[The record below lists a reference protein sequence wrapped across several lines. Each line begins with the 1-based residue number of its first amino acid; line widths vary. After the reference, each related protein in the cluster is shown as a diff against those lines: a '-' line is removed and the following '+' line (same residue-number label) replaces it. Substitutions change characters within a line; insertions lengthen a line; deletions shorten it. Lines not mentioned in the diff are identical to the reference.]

1 MSMGYA
7 PGMRLN
13 IRGEE
18 WLLRNVVTT
27 KHGTCRLDVIGLSPM
42 VRDREA
48 VFMADLEESL
58 PERWGRIQILDP
70 RETEPVRDD
79 SPYFRNSR
87 LHLEVLMR
95 QTAPSDALIHRG
107 HKAAIDVLPFQL
119 EPALRALEQPRQRIL
134 IADAVGLGK
143 TIECGIL
150 LSELIKRGRARRIL
164 VLTGKSMLK
173 QFMKELWNRFS
184 IPLVRLDS
192 AGIARIR
199 REIPSNQ
206 NPFSYY
212 DKTIISIDTLK
223 QAGAYRRFLEDS
235 HWDVIVID
243 EAHNIAAR
251 GKSVSQ
257 RASLAETL
265 ANKSDSFILLSA
277 TPHDGRKESF
287 ASIIK
292 LLDPTAISNVDDYQK
307 DDVRALVIRRFK
319 KDVRDQLSK
328 DFPERVQSNHVVTP
342 SAAEAAM
349 YRELAALELDMD
361 KDGAKKQGSGVTMLF
376 KTMIGKTLAS
386 SPAACISLLSTR
398 LDNLEK
404 KQPHSPDI
412 PKLRHLR
419 TLAEGIS
426 SADFSKY
433 SKLVSLLRRGG
444 DMQWTRAPE
453 DRLVIFTE
461 SIPTLRFLEKYLPD
475 DIGIDKETEV
485 KSMDGGLTD
494 VKQMEI
500 IEEFGK
506 ASSPVR
512 LLLVSDVGSEGVN
525 LHHCAHRLIHFDIP
539 WSLLTFQQRNGRI
552 DRYGQT
558 KQPRIDYIFTDNS
571 GFGIAGDARILTR
584 LIAKDAQVQ
593 QNIGDPREF
602 KLFRMA
608 DDIDDAVQEENLLAG
623 IIEGANAEER
633 LEEEL
638 SLASDDEDDFFS
650 LFDEVEDIAPSTDT
664 TPRTAESPTLYP
676 RDFDFVS
683 ELCSFAKEKNPR
695 FHYTRHDEAPRSI
708 MLEVTPDFYKAR
720 VKRQFP
726 GCYAEGDKWELCED
740 VHDVMQAV
748 NRVQKGATDAEW
760 STAHLLWEQDPM
772 VEWLCSKVTA
782 EFGRNTAPVITT
794 TRLQP
799 NERIVLGLATVT
811 NRRGVP
817 VEQIW
822 RALLFEGDKLVSTM
836 SLKECFE
843 KCCLFAGGNLPNT
856 GAEFDAS
863 AFRNIIPTTVHELTL
878 LARVRAKAFESEKR
892 AMLQEQTSRLAAFES
907 DSQMYLEGIYQASNT
922 QKRKEAEL
930 QKVRAT
936 KADHERFIRES
947 LTTADH
953 PSVRIITL
961 FAGATV

>member
-1 MSMGYA
+1 MSMEYA

-70 RETEPVRDD
+70 RETEPMRDD
-79 SPYFRNSR
+79 SPYFRNAR

-119 EPALRALEQPRQRIL
+119 KPAFTALEQPRQRIL

-223 QAGAYRRFLEDS
+223 QAGTYRRFLEDS
-235 HWDVIVID
+235 HWEVIVID

-251 GKSVSQ
+251 GKSMSQ
-257 RASLAETL
+257 RANLAESL
-265 ANKSDSFILLSA
+265 ANKCDSLILLSA

-292 LLDPTAISNVDDYQK
+292 LLDPTAISNVQDYK
-307 DDVRALVIRRFK
+307 KEDVRALFIRRFK

-328 DFPERVQSNHVVTP
+328 EFPERVQYNHVVNP
-342 SAAEAAM
+342 SDAEVAM
-349 YRELAALELDMD
+349 YRELTALELDMD
-361 KDGAKKQGSGVTMLF
+361 KDGAKKQSTGVTMLF

-386 SPAACISLLSTR
+386 SPEACVSLLSTR
-398 LDNLEK
+398 LANLEK
-404 KQPHSPDI
+404 KQPGSADI
-412 PKLRHLR
+412 PKLQRLR
-419 TLAEGIS
+419 SLAESITPES
-426 SADFSKY
+426 FSKY
-433 SKLVSLLRRGG
+433 TELVRLLSRGG
-444 DMQWTRAPE
+444 DMQWTRGAE
-453 DRLVIFTE
+453 DRVVIFTE
-461 SIPTLRFLEKYLPD
+461 SIPTLNFLTRHLPAAL
-475 DIGIDKETEV
+475 GLKDKEVRT
-485 KSMDGGLTD
+485 MHGGMTD
-494 VKQMEI
+494 VEQMEI

-506 ASSPVR
+506 AASPVR

-558 KQPRIDYIFTDNS
+558 QQPRIDYLFTENS
-571 GFGIAGDARILTR
+571 SYGIAGDARILVR

-602 KLFRMA
+602 RLYNMA
-608 DDIDDAVQEENLLAG
+608 DDADDIVQEATLFAG
-623 IIEGANAEER
+623 IMESSNPEDR
-633 LEEEL
+633 LEEAL
-638 SLASDDEDDFFS
+638 SVDNSEVDDFWS
-650 LFDEVEDIAPSTDT
+650 LFDAPAPAPVVEEQHTVEDPS
-664 TPRTAESPTLYP
+664 LYP
-676 RDFDFVS
+676 SDFDFVA
-683 ELCSFAKEKNPR
+683 ELCEFARKKDAR
-695 FHYTRHDEAPRSI
+695 FSYKRHDEAPRSLE
-708 MLEVTPDFYKAR
+708 LEVSKEFYKAR

-740 VHDVMQAV
+740 VRDVMQAV

-760 STAHLLWEQDPM
+760 PTAHRLWEQDPM
-772 VEWLCSKVTA
+772 VEWLSSKVTA

-794 TRLQP
+794 TRLKP
-799 NERIVLGLATVT
+799 TERIVLGLATVT

-822 RALLFEGDKLVSTM
+822 RAILFDGETKVSIMT
-836 SLKECFE
+836 LQECFD
-843 KCCLFAGGNLPNT
+843 KCDLFAGGTLPNT
-856 GAEFDAS
+856 GAAFDAA
-863 AFRNIIPTTVHELTL
+863 AFKRIIPTAVAELTHM
-878 LARVRAKAFESEKR
+878 ARESAAAFEQEKR
-892 AMLQEQTSRLAAFES
+892 AQLQEQTDRLNTYQSET
-907 DSQMYLEGIYQASNT
+907 QTYLEGFYQASNT

-930 QKVRAT
+930 EKVRAT

>member
-1 MSMGYA
+1 
-7 PGMRLN
+7 MRLN

-18 WLLRNVVTT
+18 WLLRNVVST

-48 VFMADLEESL
+48 IFMADLEESL

-79 SPYFRNSR
+79 SPYFRNAR

-95 QTAPSDALIHRG
+95 QTAPSDGFIHRG

-119 EPALRALEQPRQRIL
+119 EPAFRALEQPRQRIL

-257 RASLAETL
+257 RASLAESL
-265 ANKSDSFILLSA
+265 ANKCDSFILLSA

-292 LLDPTAISNVDDYQK
+292 LLDPTAISNVQDYK
-307 DDVRALVIRRFK
+307 KEDVRALVIRRFK
-319 KDVRDQLSK
+319 KDVRDQLNK
-328 DFPERVQSNHVVTP
+328 DFPERIQNNHVVTP
-342 SAAEAAM
+342 SAAEVDM

-361 KDGAKKQGSGVTMLF
+361 KDGARKQGSGVTMLF

-386 SPAACISLLSTR
+386 SPEACISLLSTR

-404 KQPHSPDI
+404 KQPGSADI
-412 PKLRHLR
+412 PKLQRLR
-419 TLAEGIS
+419 TLAERITS
-426 SADFSKY
+426 DSFSKY
-433 SKLVSLLRRGG
+433 SELVRQLSRNGN
-444 DMQWTRAPE
+444 MQWTREAE
-453 DRLVIFTE
+453 DRVVIFTE
-461 SIPTLRFLEKYLPD
+461 SIPTLNFLSKHMPKSL
-475 DIGIDKETEV
+475 GLKDKEV
-485 KSMDGGLTD
+485 RIMHGGMTD
-494 VKQMEI
+494 VEQMEI

-506 ASSPVR
+506 FSSPVR

-558 KQPRIDYIFTDNS
+558 KQPRIDYLFTDNS
-571 GFGIAGDARILTR
+571 GYGIAGDARILTR

-602 KLFRMA
+602 KLFRMS
-608 DDIDDAVQEENLLAG
+608 DYIDDAVQEETLLAG
-623 IIEGANAEER
+623 IIEGEYPETR

-638 SLASDDEDDFFS
+638 SIDNSEVDDFWS
-650 LFDEVEDIAPSTDT
+650 LFDVPAPA
-664 TPRTAESPTLYP
+664 PVVGEQHTAEDLSLYP
-676 RDFDFVS
+676 CDFDFVA
-683 ELCSFAKEKNPR
+683 ELCEFAKKKDTR
-695 FHYTRHDEAPRSI
+695 FTYKRHDEAPRSI
-708 MLEVTPDFYKAR
+708 ELEVSKEFYKAR

-726 GCYAEGDKWELCED
+726 GCYAEGDTWELCED
-740 VHDVMQAV
+740 VRDVMQV
-748 NRVQKGATDAEW
+748 VSRVQKGATDAEW
-760 STAHLLWEQDPM
+760 STAHRLWEQDPM
-772 VEWLCSKVTA
+772 VDWLCSKVTA

-794 TRLQP
+794 TRLKP
-799 NERIVLGLATVT
+799 TERIVLGLATVT
-811 NRRGVP
+811 NKRGVP

-822 RALLFEGDKLVSTM
+822 RAILFDGESKVSIMT
-836 SLKECFE
+836 LKECFD
-843 KCCLFAGGNLPNT
+843 KCDLFAGGKLPNT
-856 GAEFDAS
+856 GAAFDVE
-863 AFRNIIPTTVHELTL
+863 AFKRIIPTAVSELSL
-878 LARVRAKAFESEKR
+878 IARASAAEFEQKKR
-892 AMLQEQTSRLAAFES
+892 DQLQEQSKRLDAYQS
-907 DSQMYLEGIYQASNT
+907 GTQLYLDDVYQASNA
-922 QKRKEAEL
+922 QKRKKAEL
-930 QKVRAT
+930 EKVRVT

-953 PSVRIITL
+953 PSIRIITL

>member
-1 MSMGYA
+1 MSNEYA
-7 PGMRLN
+7 PGMRLK
-13 IRGEE
+13 IRDEE
-18 WLLRNVVTT
+18 WLLKNVVTPQ
-27 KHGTCRLDVIGLSPM
+27 HGTTRLDVIGLSPM

-58 PERWGRIQILDP
+58 PERWGRIQVLDP
-70 RETEPVRDD
+70 RDTRPEADN
-79 SPYFRNSR
+79 SPYFRNAR

-95 QTAPSDALIHRG
+95 QTAPSDVLIHRG

-119 EPALRALEQPRQRIL
+119 EPAFKALEQPRQRIL

-251 GKSVSQ
+251 GKSSL
-257 RASLAETL
+257 RAKLAETL

-287 ASIIK
+287 ASIIR
-292 LLDPTAISNVDDYQK
+292 LLDPTAISNVQDYK
-307 DDVRALVIRRFK
+307 KEDVRAMVIRRFK

-328 DFPERVQSNHVVTP
+328 DFPERVQHNHVTP
-342 SAAEAAM
+342 PTEAESAL
-349 YRELAALELDMD
+349 YRELATLELDMD
-361 KDGAKKQGSGVTMLF
+361 SAGATKQKNGVTMLF

-386 SPAACISLLSTR
+386 SPAACVSLLDTR
-398 LDNLEK
+398 LENLAK
-404 KQPHSPDI
+404 KHPGSADI
-412 PKLRHLR
+412 PKLQRLR
-419 TLAEGIS
+419 SLAECITPES
-426 SADFSKY
+426 FSKY
-433 SKLVSLLRRGG
+433 TELVRLLSRGG
-444 DMQWTRAPE
+444 DMQWTRGAE
-453 DRLVIFTE
+453 DRVVIFTE
-461 SIPTLRFLEKYLPD
+461 SIPTLNFLTKHLPTALGLKEK
-475 DIGIDKETEV
+475 EV
-485 KSMDGGLTD
+485 RTMHGGMTD
-494 VKQMEI
+494 VAQMEI

-506 ASSPVR
+506 AQSPVR

-558 KQPRIDYIFTDNS
+558 QQPRIDYLFTDNS
-571 GFGIAGDARILTR
+571 SFGIAGDARILTR

-593 QNIGDPREF
+593 QNIGDPREL

-608 DDIDDAVQEENLLAG
+608 DEVEDAVQEENLLAK
-623 IIEGANAEER
+623 IIEGAEAESN
-633 LEEEL
+633 LEEQL
-638 SLASDDEDDFFS
+638 SVDDDDDDGFFGLFEEEDDTP
-650 LFDEVEDIAPSTDT
+650 APAE
-664 TPRTAESPTLYP
+664 PRTAHAPTLYHS
-676 RDFDFVS
+676 DFDFVS
-683 ELCSFAKEKNPR
+683 ELCAFAKERSPQFFYK
-695 FHYTRHDEAPRSI
+695 RHDAAPRSI
-708 MLEVTPDFYKAR
+708 ELEVSDDFYRAR

-726 GCYAEGDKWELCED
+726 GCYARGDKWELCED

-748 NRVQKGATDAEW
+748 NSVQKGITDREW
-760 STAHLLWEQDPM
+760 PTAHRLWEQDPM
-772 VEWLCSKVTA
+772 VDWLCSKVTA
-782 EFGRNTAPVITT
+782 AFGSNTAPVITT
-794 TRLQP
+794 SRLQP
-799 NERIVLGLATVT
+799 NQRIVLGLATVT
-811 NRRGVP
+811 NKRGVP
-817 VEQIW
+817 VAQVW
-822 RALLFEGDKLVSTM
+822 RAILFENKRIAEVLT
-836 SLKECFE
+836 LEECFA
-843 KCCLFAGGNLPNT
+843 KCNLFAGGVLPNCNSS
-856 GAEFDAS
+856 FDADFFKS
-863 AFRNIIPTTVHELTL
+863 IIPAAVEELSSL
-878 LARVRAKAFESEKR
+878 SQAEARHFEQESR
-892 AMLQEQTSRLAAFES
+892 DRLQEQTVRLNAYLAETQS
-907 DSQMYLEGIYQASNT
+907 YLEGIYQASNT
-922 QKRKEAEL
+922 QKRKETEL

-936 KADHERFIRES
+936 KEDHERFIRES
-947 LTTADH
+947 LTTAQI

-961 FAGATV
+961 FAGAPV

>member
-1 MSMGYA
+1 
-7 PGMRLN
+7 MRLN

-18 WLLRNVVTT
+18 WLLRNVVATR
-27 KHGTCRLDVIGLSPM
+27 HGTCRLDVIGLSSM

-48 VFMADLEESL
+48 VFMADMEESL
-58 PERWGRIQILDP
+58 PERWGRIRMLDP
-70 RETEPVRDD
+70 HETEPVRDD

-107 HKAAIDVLPFQL
+107 QKAAIDVLPFQL

-150 LSELIKRGRARRIL
+150 LSELIKRGCARRIL

-257 RASLAETL
+257 RATLAETL
-265 ANKSDSFILLSA
+265 ANKSDSLILLSA

-292 LLDPTAISNVDDYQK
+292 LLDPTAISDVNNYRK

-328 DFPERVQSNHVVTP
+328 DFPERVQYNHVVNP
-342 SAAEAAM
+342 SVLETNI

-361 KDGAKKQGSGVTMLF
+361 KGGARKQASGVTMLF

-404 KQPHSPDI
+404 KQPQSPDI
-412 PKLRHLR
+412 PKLRKLR
-419 TLAEGIS
+419 SMVEAIS
-426 SADFSKY
+426 PEDFSKY
-433 SKLVSLLRRGG
+433 GKLVELLRRGG
-444 DMQWTRAPE
+444 DMQWTRDPE

-461 SIPTLRFLEKYLPD
+461 SIPTLRFLGKHLPRSLEL
-475 DIGIDKETEV
+475 KEDEV
-485 KSMDGGLTD
+485 RTMDGGMTD
-494 VKQMEI
+494 VEQMEI
-500 IEEFGK
+500 IEEFGRK
-506 ASSPVR
+506 DSPVR

-571 GFGIAGDARILTR
+571 SFGIAGDARILAR

-602 KLFRMA
+602 KLFRVA

-623 IIEGANAEER
+623 IIEGANPEER

-638 SLASDDEDDFFS
+638 SLDEDDFFS
-650 LFDEVEDIAPSTDT
+650 LFDEAGNTAPAAEIPSRIAKSPS
-664 TPRTAESPTLYP
+664 LYGC
-676 RDFDFVS
+676 DFDFVS
-683 ELCSFAKEKNPR
+683 ELCSFAREKDAR
-695 FHYTRHDEAPRSI
+695 FRYTPDDKSRSI
-708 MLEVTPDFYKAR
+708 ELQITRGLYKAR

-726 GCYAEGDKWELCED
+726 GCYAEGDKWELYEN
-740 VHDVMQAV
+740 VRDVMRAV

-772 VEWLCSKVTA
+772 VEWLCSKVMA
-782 EFGRNTAPVITT
+782 EFGRNTAPVITI

-799 NERIVLGLATVT
+799 DQRIVLGLATVT
-811 NRRGVP
+811 NQRGVP

-822 RALLFEGDKLVSTM
+822 RAFLFEGKTHVSTM
-836 SLKECFE
+836 TLEECFDM
-843 KCCLFAGGNLPNT
+843 CCLFADSNLPNT

-863 AFRNIIPTTVHELTL
+863 AFKSIIPTAVDELTKI
-878 LARVRAKAFESEKR
+878 AYERAKAFETEKR
-892 AMLQEQTSRLAAFES
+892 AMLQDQASRLAEFES
-907 DSQMYLEGIYQASNT
+907 EAQRYLEGIYQASNT
-922 QKRKEAEL
+922 QKRREAEL
-930 QKVRAT
+930 QKVKNIRQ
-936 KADHERFIRES
+936 DHERFIRES
-947 LTTADH
+947 LTLTTADH

-961 FAGATV
+961 FAAGATV

>member
-1 MSMGYA
+1 MGTEYA

-18 WLLRNVVTT
+18 WLLKNVVATN
-27 KHGTCRLDVIGLSPM
+27 HGTHRLDVVGLSPM

-58 PERWGRIQILDP
+58 PERWGRIRILDP
-70 RETEPVRDD
+70 RKTEPVRDD

-107 HKAAIDVLPFQL
+107 HKAAIDLLPFQL

-173 QFMKELWNRFS
+173 QFMKEMWNRFS

-223 QAGAYRRFLEDS
+223 QAGAYRRFLEAS

-257 RASLAETL
+257 RATLAETL

-292 LLDPTAISNVDDYQK
+292 LLDPTAISNVDDYRK
-307 DDVRALVIRRFK
+307 EDVRALVIRRFK

-328 DFPERVQSNHVVTP
+328 DFPERVQNNHVVTP
-342 SAAEAAM
+342 SATETDI
-349 YRELAALELDMD
+349 YRELAALDLDMD
-361 KDGAKKQGSGVTMLF
+361 RDGAKKQGSGVTMLF

-386 SPAACISLLSTR
+386 SPAACISLLTTR
-398 LDNLEK
+398 LNHVEK
-404 KQPHSPDI
+404 KQPQSPDI
-412 PKLRHLR
+412 PKLRRLL
-419 TLAEGIS
+419 TLAKAIS
-426 SADFSKY
+426 PESFSKY
-433 SKLVSLLRRGG
+433 RKLVELLRRGG
-444 DMQWTRAPE
+444 DMQWTRDAE

-461 SIPTLRFLEKYLPD
+461 SIPTLRFLSQHLPA
-475 DIGIDKETEV
+475 DIGLKEDEV
-485 KSMDGGLTD
+485 RTMDGGMTD
-494 VKQMEI
+494 VAQMEI

-525 LHHCAHRLIHFDIP
+525 LHYCAHRLIHFDIP

-558 KQPRIDYIFTDNS
+558 KQPRIDYMFTDNS
-571 GFGIAGDARILTR
+571 GFGIAGDARILAR

-602 KLFRMA
+602 KLFRMS

-623 IIEGANAEER
+623 IIEGADAEAR

-638 SLASDDEDDFFS
+638 SLAAGEGDDFFS
-650 LFDEVEDIAPSTDT
+650 LFDDEDNSTPEADK
-664 TPRTAESPTLYP
+664 PAITAKSLTLYP

-683 ELCSFAKEKNPR
+683 ELCSFVKEKNPR
-695 FHYTRHDEAPRSI
+695 FRYTRCDNVPRSI
-708 MLEVTPDFYKAR
+708 ELSVTADFYKAR

-726 GCYAEGDKWELCED
+726 GCYAEGDTWKLCED
-740 VHDVMQAV
+740 VRDVMQAV
-748 NRVQKGATDAEW
+748 NRAQRDATDAEW
-760 STAHLLWEQDPM
+760 PTAHLLWEQDPM
-772 VEWLCSKVTA
+772 VDWLCSKVTA
-782 EFGRNTAPVITT
+782 EFGRNTAPVVITA
-794 TRLQP
+794 RLKP

-811 NRRGVP
+811 NRRGIP

-822 RALLFEGDKLVSTM
+822 RALLFKGETPISTM
-836 SLKECFE
+836 SLEECFE
-843 KCCLFAGGNLPNT
+843 KCCLFAGGHLPNT

-863 AFRNIIPTTVHELTL
+863 AFKRIIPITVDKLTQ
-878 LARVRAKAFESEKR
+878 LARERAKAFESEKR
-892 AMLQEQTSRLAAFES
+892 ALLQSQTSRLNAFEEKT
-907 DSQMYLEGIYQASNT
+907 QQYLENIYQTTVT
-922 QKRKEAEL
+922 QKRKQAEL

-936 KADHERFIRES
+936 KEAHELYIREY
-947 LTTADH
+947 LTTAEN

-961 FAGATV
+961 FAGANV

>member
-1 MSMGYA
+1 MGMEYA

-27 KHGTCRLDVIGLSPM
+27 KHGTCRLDVTGLSPM

-58 PERWGRIQILDP
+58 PEHWGRIRILDP
-70 RETEPVRDD
+70 RETKPVRDD

-87 LHLEVLMR
+87 LHLEILMR

-119 EPALRALEQPRQRIL
+119 EPAHRALEQPRQRIL

-223 QAGAYRRFLEDS
+223 QTGAYRRFLEDS

-257 RASLAETL
+257 RATLAETL
-265 ANKSDSFILLSA
+265 SNKCDSFILLSA

-292 LLDPTAISNVDDYQK
+292 LLDPTAISNVDDYRK

-328 DFPERVQSNHVVTP
+328 DFPERVQNNHVVAPGT
-342 SAAEAAM
+342 AEAAL
-349 YRELAALELDMD
+349 YRELAAVELDMD
-361 KDGAKKQGSGVTMLF
+361 KAGAKKQGSGVTMLF

-386 SPAACISLLSTR
+386 SPAACISLLTTR

-412 PKLRHLR
+412 PKLQRLR
-419 TLAEGIS
+419 ALAAGIS
-426 SADFSKY
+426 PAEFSKY
-433 SKLVSLLRRGG
+433 SKLVELLRRGG
-444 DMQWTRAPE
+444 DMQWSRAPE

-461 SIPTLRFLEKYLPD
+461 SIPTLRFLAQHLPT
-475 DIGIDKETEV
+475 DIGLKDKEVRT
-485 KSMDGGLTD
+485 MDGGMTD
-494 VKQMEI
+494 VAQMEI

-506 ASSPVR
+506 AASPVR

-558 KQPRIDYIFTDNS
+558 KQPRIDYVFTDNS
-571 GFGIAGDARILTR
+571 GFGIAGDARILSR

-602 KLFRMA
+602 KLFRMS

-638 SLASDDEDDFFS
+638 SLATAEDDDFFS
-650 LFDEVEDIAPSTDT
+650 LFDASEPTAPTAA
-664 TPRTAESPTLYP
+664 PRTAESPTLYP
-676 RDFDFVS
+676 RDFDFVA

-695 FHYTRHDEAPRSI
+695 FRYTRHDEAPRAI
-708 MLEVTPDFYKAR
+708 ELDITPDFYKAR

-726 GCYAEGDKWELCED
+726 GCYAVGDKWELCED
-740 VHDVMQAV
+740 ARDVMQAV

-760 STAHLLWEQDPM
+760 PTAHLLWEQDPM
-772 VEWLCSKVTA
+772 VDWLCSKVAA

-794 TRLQP
+794 TRLRP
-799 NERIVLGLATVT
+799 NERMVLGLATVT

-822 RALLFEGDKLVSTM
+822 RALLFEGDTLVSTM
-836 SLKECFE
+836 NLKECFE
-843 KCCLFAGGNLPNT
+843 KCCFFADGRLPNT
-856 GAEFDAS
+856 GAAFDAA
-863 AFRNIIPTTVHELTL
+863 AFKHIIPATVHELTL
-878 LARVRAKAFESEKR
+878 LARERAKAFESEKR
-892 AMLQEQTSRLAAFES
+892 AMLQAQTSRLAAFEC
-907 DSQMYLEGIYQASNT
+907 DTQQYLEGIYQASNA

-936 KADHERFIRES
+936 KADHEHFISES